1 MENQDP
7 QKTGPANADDP
18 VFVVYNTN
26 SNKEGQ
32 VSCYPA
38 LAYPTPIIDDDLQTR
53 PDYLMSCQIAA
64 SSRCTLYQMGVRG

>member
-18 VFVVYNTN
+18 VFVVHGF
-26 SNKEGQ
+26 K
-32 VSCYPA
+32 VSFYPA
-38 LAYPTPIIDDDLQTR
+38 TAFQTPIFDDDLQTR

-64 SSRCTLYQMGVRG
+64 LSRCTLYQMGVRV